1 MQVIIVENKEAVAK
15 EAAQL
20 IKKAILAKPNL
31 VLGLATGS
39 SPIGLYEKLI
49 EAYKNQEVSF
59 KDVVG
64 VNLDEYIG
72 LAPNH
77 DQSYAHFMRNNLFD
91 HIDIDLKNTYIP
103 NGMAS
108 DLEAEAKHYD
118 EILDRLKIDLQL
130 LGIGTNGHIGFNEPG
145 TSFEKTTHLTDLAES
160 TLLDNARFFEHIEE
174 VPTQALTMGIAS
186 ILKAK
191 QIVLIAT
198 GKHKAAAIKAMVQE
212 PVSEALPA
220 SILQNHDNV
229 VVIIDKEAAGEL

>member
-72 LAPNH
+72 LAPDH
-77 DQSYAHFMRNNLFD
+77 DQSYAHFMRKNLFD

-145 TSFEKTTHLTDLAES
+145 TPFEKTTHLTDLAES

-229 VVIIDKEAAGEL
+229 VVIIDKEAASEL

>member
-64 VNLDEYIG
+64 VNLDEYVG
-72 LAPNH
+72 LAPDH
-77 DQSYAHFMRNNLFD
+77 DQSYAYFMRKNLFD
-91 HIDIDLKNTYIP
+91 YIDIDLKNTYIP
-103 NGMAS
+103 NGMAT
-108 DLEAEAKHYD
+108 DLEVEAKHYD

-198 GKHKAAAIKAMVQE
+198 GKNKAAAIKAMVQE

-229 VVIIDKEAAGEL
+229 VVIIDKEAASEL

>member
-72 LAPNH
+72 LAPDH
-77 DQSYAHFMRNNLFD
+77 DQSYAHFMRKNLFD
-91 HIDIDLKNTYIP
+91 QIDIDLKNTYIP
-103 NGMAS
+103 NGMAT

-145 TSFEKTTHLTDLAES
+145 TSFEKTTHLTDLAQS

-191 QIVLIAT
+191 QIVLVAT
-198 GKHKAAAIKAMVQE
+198 GSHKAAAIKAMVQE

-220 SILQNHDNV
+220 SILQNHENV
-229 VVIIDKEAAGEL
+229 VVIIDKEAASEL

>member
-72 LAPNH
+72 LAPDH
-77 DQSYAHFMRNNLFD
+77 DQSYAHFMRKNLFD

-118 EILDRLKIDLQL
+118 GILDRLKIDLQL

-229 VVIIDKEAAGEL
+229 VVIIDKEAASEL

>member
-72 LAPNH
+72 LAPDH
-77 DQSYAHFMRNNLFD
+77 DQSYAYFMRKNLFD
-91 HIDIDLKNTYIP
+91 YIDIDLKNTYIP
-103 NGMAS
+103 NGMAT
-108 DLEAEAKHYD
+108 DLEVEAKHYD

-198 GKHKAAAIKAMVQE
+198 GKNKAAAIKAMVQE

-220 SILQNHDNV
+220 SILQNHDDV
-229 VVIIDKEAAGEL
+229 VVIIDKEAASEL

>member
-64 VNLDEYIG
+64 VNLDEYVG
-72 LAPNH
+72 LAPDH
-77 DQSYAHFMRNNLFD
+77 DQSYAYFMRKNLFD
-91 HIDIDLKNTYIP
+91 YIDIDLKNTYIP
-103 NGMAS
+103 NGMAT
-108 DLEAEAKHYD
+108 DLEVEAKHYD

-198 GKHKAAAIKAMVQE
+198 GKNKAAAIKAMVQE

-220 SILQNHDNV
+220 SILQNHDDV
-229 VVIIDKEAAGEL
+229 VVIIDKEAASEL